1 MSLKKPPALLI
12 SFSLVLL
19 ILVSPELKADPVIML
34 TRENPLL
41 INILE
46 GTVSFLA
53 EVNGEYFL
61 TPTRHA
67 AVFAGGTNG
76 DKAVFRALADHISF
90 FEGLQKT
97 GAVPGNNMTFLNR
110 EITYSGGSKLKVTVS
125 WEGAAREYGIDEV
138 IVDSNNKPMDMRFG
152 GNRVNAEAKNTGCLI
167 CLDSCPVGIASN
179 ATYTYGAVEKRGEVK
194 FIGNRNILPPDGT
207 LVVVKVR
214 SL

>member
-19 ILVSPELKADPVIML
+19 ILVSPGLKADTVIKL
-34 TRENPLL
+34 TRENPLSV
-41 INILE
+41 NIQD

-53 EVNGEYFL
+53 EVNGKYFS

-67 AVFAGGTNG
+67 AVFTGGSNG
-76 DKAVFRALADHISF
+76 EKAVFRALADHISF
-90 FEGLQKT
+90 FEGLKKT

-110 EITYSGGSKLKVTVS
+110 ETTYSGGSKLEVTVS
-125 WEGAAREYGIDEV
+125 WAGAAREYGIDEV
-138 IVDSNNKPMDMRFG
+138 IIDSNKKPMDIRFG

-179 ATYTYGAVEKRGEVK
+179 ATYTYGTVEKRGEVK

-214 SL
+214 PL